1 MTWVRIRESTSGAA
15 LMLISKDDL
24 IDDEEPTVGDSDM
37 NSVGRRQESNPGDSI
52 LESADDF
59 KSNLAV
65 DDEGNEGENP
75 LWSVIVKVKPSL
87 LHLFSADL
95 LSLAM
100 RNIPSFASFVALL
113 T

>member
-1 MTWVRIRESTSGAA
+1 MTGVHIRESTSGAV

-37 NSVGRRQESNPGDSI
+37 NSIGRRQESNPGDSI

-65 DDEGNEGENP
+65 T
-75 LWSVIVKVKPSL
+75 
-87 LHLFSADL
+87 
-95 LSLAM
+95 M
-100 RNIPSFASFVALL
+100 RETKGKTLYGA
-113 T
+113 